1 MNGPNSLAN
10 IKVLSSSFSERHVVA
25 IWHVDIE
32 LLKALFEHPAMAP
45 NREQTFMTPAKKK
58 TRVYFMWDFVGRT
71 LGMLYQIP
79 PKLPASVT
87 DKEDNVWM
95 SVVGRSNSFVLH
107 YVSRRGLR

>member
-1 MNGPNSLAN
+1 
-10 IKVLSSSFSERHVVA
+10 
-25 IWHVDIE
+25 
-32 LLKALFEHPAMAP
+32 MAP

-79 PKLPASVT
+79 PNLPASVT

-95 SVVGRSNSFVLH
+95 DVVGRSKSFLH
-107 YVSRRGLR
+107 CFSRGELW